1 VTRPRLILAGAI
13 LLALAGS
20 FAAGRYTRTVAT
32 RDVVRTET
40 QWRDREVV
48 KVVHDVQV
56 QHDVA
61 TQTRTVTVTRWAK
74 APDGTPVVTQES
86 HQERDTAAETKSQ
99 AQTTRAT
106 ERTAEGHATMVETHT
121 AEARPRWSATAL
133 VGLRR
138 GDSNLL
144 DAVPLPLTIGGV
156 VARRVWGPA
165 SLGGWVLVGRA
176 VDKIDLA
183 GGVAVRLDW

>member
-1 VTRPRLILAGAI
+1 MTRPRLILAGAV
-13 LLALAGS
+13 LLALCAS
-20 FAAGRYTRTVAT
+20 FATGRYTRTVAT

-40 QWRDREVV
+40 QWKDRVV
-48 KVVHDVQV
+48 EKVVHDVQV

-86 HQERDTAAETKSQ
+86 HQERAQQAETKSQ

-106 ERTAEGHATMVETHT
+106 ERTAEGHATTVETHT
-121 AEARPRWSATAL
+121 TEARPNWSATAL
-133 VGLRR
+133 VGVQDGGRR
-138 GDSNLL
+138 LV
-144 DAVPLPLTIGGV
+144 DALPSPLVLGV
-156 VARRVWGPA
+156 AVERHILGPV
-165 SLGGWVLVGRA
+165 SVGLWA
-176 VDKIDLA
+176 TSGMA